1 MSSQN
6 LKTRSKT
13 WYLLPIFL
21 HLIGGA
27 IAFFAIRKDDPQ
39 KAKRCLILGGIL
51 FGINLIVGFALMESF
66 SNPENI
72 FTNPTNQ
79 SQINLEIIEDS
90 LEINLNDSANFLAF
104 RWDPISIPLENI
116 NGVNDQLP
124 KQSASDIRNP
134 GTFVPN
140 TIKAGTYHTEG
151 ENKEFWFTK
160 NGENGIITIE
170 LKNHEFDRIVLESEE
185 SQKWIDGIN
194 KIILN

>member
-27 IAFFAIRKDDPQ
+27 IAFFAIRKDDPK

-79 SQINLEIIEDS
+79 SQINLEFIEDS

-104 RWDPISIPLENI
+104 RWDPISIPLDNI
-116 NGVNDQLP
+116 NSVHDQIP

-140 TIKAGTYHTEG
+140 TIKAGTYHTEDG
-151 ENKEFWFTK
+151 NKEFWFTK

-185 SQKWIDGIN
+185 SQKWIDEIN